1 MKSRKSVLLL
11 AAAVVLIAVLAGVGA
26 AFLEDRSPK
35 ELPVRTTG
43 SDASASAPA
52 SAPATTEPDVDF
64 SGTVELNGV
73 RYRLNTSLQAI
84 LFLGVDDGGGFVPGV
99 APGEGRRADTIF
111 LFLLDD
117 QSKTNRL
124 LAISRDTIADVDVYQ
139 ANGDYAYTA
148 PTHINMQYYYGDSS
162 SRSCFLMKRSISR
175 LLYGMRIDGC
185 LSMNAQGI
193 ITIVDE
199 LGGLTVTMPE
209 DFTDIDPRYQ
219 AGAELTLTGAE
230 TEHLL
235 RYRDLSSHGS
245 NEDRV
250 ERQIRLIKSL
260 VERLQAGMSA
270 ERLKQLLASAGDEVC
285 SDLDAETL
293 KKLVSYR
300 LDSQTLTLPGEI
312 VAGADHDE
320 FHLDES
326 ALRRLLIELFYQP
339 TE

>member
-64 SGTVELNGV
+64 SGTVELDGV

-148 PTHINMQYYYGDSS
+148 PTHINMQYYYGDSP

-175 LLYGMRIDGC
+175 LLYGM
-185 LSMNAQGI
+185 NAQGI
-193 ITIVDE
+193 VTIVDE

-209 DFTDIDPRYQ
+209 DYTDIDPRYQ

-250 ERQIRLIKSL
+250 ERQVRLIKSL

-300 LDSQTLTLPGEI
+300 LDPQTLTLPGEV

-320 FHLDES
+320 FHLDEP